1 MNHNIT
7 IQPADTPEAEARF
20 RHQLTLY
27 FRRDIFPGESPETAL
42 PPGYWQNIDALH
54 RRAEN
59 PLHYLF
65 FRRDGV
71 EIGLTM
77 TVLYLTEDQKQFI
90 LEFCVYPAFR
100 GNGTGT
106 ACAEALLQWGRER
119 GAAFFELNA
128 EDPRRVRFW
137 SRLGFRPN
145 GRNQSG
151 PLMLLPPDEKI
162 PFTVSALTDTGE
174 LWDLESSFLAETR
187 KPPLEPDTF
196 DRLADAIDTGKIL
209 FLAVRRLN
217 RPVGICSVSP
227 FYLASAGSAAAM
239 LDNLYVEPC
248 FRRQGAAR
256 ALVQAARDWCR
267 QKGCRNLFAGCPDGG
282 TGLCAALEFTARP
295 GQIWEM
301 TL

>member
-106 ACAEALLQWGRER
+106 ACAEALLQWGRKK

-137 SRLGFRPN
+137 FEARLPTQWAEPVGAAYAAAAGGKNPFYRLGPYRY
-145 GRNQSG
+145 
-151 PLMLLPPDEKI
+151 
-162 PFTVSALTDTGE
+162 
-174 LWDLESSFLAETR
+174 
-187 KPPLEPDTF
+187 
-196 DRLADAIDTGKIL
+196 
-209 FLAVRRLN
+209 RRTL
-217 RPVGICSVSP
+217 
-227 FYLASAGSAAAM
+227 GS
-239 LDNLYVEPC
+239 
-248 FRRQGAAR
+248 
-256 ALVQAARDWCR
+256 
-267 QKGCRNLFAGCPDGG
+267 
-282 TGLCAALEFTARP
+282 
-295 GQIWEM
+295 
-301 TL
+301 